1 MYAITATVTREQ
13 SNGYVSNRQVPTFYL
28 AENVQ
33 GITSEEHARRIALA
47 IIDPFHFLDGYK
59 GSVSVTAVKL

>member
-33 GITSEEHARRIALA
+33 GITSEEHARRIAQDVVNPLA
-47 IIDPFHFLDGYK
+47 LPRVT
-59 GSVSVTAVKL
+59 VSVTAVKL